1 MKQPFVITIGRQLG
15 SGGRSIGEAIARRLG
30 VPLYDRELI
39 ELAARESGLCPELFE
54 RVDERQSRSLFTT
67 LMGYLR
73 APFTGYE
80 GGNTDNVL
88 SNEALFKIQS
98 DVIREAAAQGSCV
111 FVGRCADYILR
122 DRPHR
127 VDVFVTA
134 RAEDR
139 ERRLCE
145 RYDIC
150 GREARAMMERA
161 DASRAAYYNYF
172 SSRTWGAAATYD
184 LCLNSSEV
192 GIDGAAD
199 FILRF
204 AERKLDMKF

>member
-73 APFTGYE
+73 APFAGYE

-98 DVIREAAAQGSCV
+98 GVIREAVAQGSCV

-192 GIDGAAD
+192 GVDGAAD